1 MATPTA
7 AGATAAPDDTL
18 SKEKLRVAF
27 AAMIGAIIEWYD
39 FFAYGTAAAL
49 VFREVFFPNLTPTM
63 GTVVAYATFAV
74 GYLARPL
81 GAILMG
87 HVGDKVGR
95 KGMLVLT
102 VLVMGIATVL
112 IGFLPGYATIGIWAP
127 ILLIALR
134 LVQGFAVGGEV
145 GGAILIAVE
154 HAPRGLRGMFSGFP
168 QIGVAGGLVLAN
180 LVFLGANLAMSP
192 ADFVAYGW
200 RIPFIASFV
209 LVIVGLYIRLRV
221 SESPVFLAMRAEGR
235 STTVPLVDLFRRGWR
250 MIIRIILS
258 TFFPNTLGYITLF
271 FILSYG
277 TQTLHFS
284 RSTLLTFVI
293 VSNACEVLMTLFSG
307 ALSDRLG
314 RKRTLLLGSGVGIVM
329 GALFFPLVDTAI
341 PVVVFLAILIVRLG
355 IATMWGPWGAMISEQ
370 FNTNIRYTAI
380 GVCTSLSSIIGAQTP
395 SIAALL
401 AAGSNGT
408 LFLSVF
414 LCLSS
419 VVAFVAILT
428 IPDTTKVALTE
439 ELMKRT

>member
-7 AGATAAPDDTL
+7 APAAPGDAL

-49 VFREVFFPNLTPTM
+49 VFPEVFFPGLSPTM
-63 GTVVAYATFAV
+63 GLVVAYGTFSV

-87 HVGDKVGR
+87 HVGDKIGR
-95 KGMLVLT
+95 RGMLVLT
-102 VLVMGIATVL
+102 VVTMGIATVL

-154 HAPRGLRGMFSGFP
+154 HAPRGLRGMFSAFP
-168 QIGVAGGLVLAN
+168 QIGVSGGLVLAN
-180 LVFLGANLAMSP
+180 LVFLGANLSMSP

-209 LVIVGLYIRLRV
+209 LVVVGLYIRLRV
-221 SESPVFLAMRAEGR
+221 SESPVFLAMREQGR
-235 STTVPLVDLFRRGWR
+235 TTTVPLVELFRRGWT
-250 MIIRIILS
+250 MIIRVILS

-293 VSNACEVLMTLFSG
+293 VSNACEVLMTLYSG

-341 PVVVFLAILIVRLG
+341 PSVVFLAILIVRLG

-370 FNTNIRYTAI
+370 FDTNIRYTAI

-401 AAGSNGT
+401 AAGSDGS
-408 LFLSVF
+408 LALSIF

-419 VVAFVAILT
+419 VVAFVAIMT
-428 IPDTTKVALTE
+428 IPDTTKVALTDQ
-439 ELMKRT
+439 LMKRT

>member
-1 MATPTA
+1 MATPA
-7 AGATAAPDDTL
+7 AAEATATVDAL

-27 AAMIGAIIEWYD
+27 AAMIGAIIEWFD

-49 VFREVFFPNLTPTM
+49 VFREVFFPNLSPTV
-63 GTVVAYATFAV
+63 GTVVSYSTFAV

-87 HVGDKVGR
+87 HIGDKVGR

-102 VLVMGIATVL
+102 VLTMGIATVL

-127 ILLIALR
+127 ILLVALR

-154 HAPRGLRGMFSGFP
+154 HAPHGLRGLFSGFP
-168 QIGVAGGLVLAN
+168 QIGVAAGLVLAN
-180 LVFLGANLAMSP
+180 LIFLGANLAMSP

-200 RIPFIASFV
+200 RIPFIAGSV

-221 SESPVFLAMRAEGR
+221 SESPVFLAMRKQGR
-235 STTVPLVDLFRRGWR
+235 ATTVPLVDVFRRGWTMVVR
-250 MIIRIILS
+250 VILS

-277 TQTLHFS
+277 TQTLHFT
-284 RSTLLTFVI
+284 RSTLLTFII
-293 VSNACEVLMTLFSG
+293 VANACEVAMTLYAG

-314 RKRTLLLGSGVGIVM
+314 RKRTLLLGSSVGIVM

-341 PVVVFLAILIVRLG
+341 PAVVFLAILVVRLG

-370 FNTNIRYTAI
+370 FDTNVRYTAI

-408 LFLSVF
+408 LSLSIF

-419 VVAFVAILT
+419 VMAFVAILA
-428 IPDTTKVALTE
+428 IPDTTKVALTD
-439 ELMKRT
+439 ELMRRA